1 MDLQEEGHAIDKN
14 FPQLIYVPENKLR
27 VDLNEQTVSWQKKGK
42 DQSIKLRPGNVYMHP
57 SGYKIAME
65 KHLKAPS
72 WRIVGTDAEGT
83 FCHKPSTVSGGGKSE
98 SPKPL
103 MMRLFTDHYLLII

>member
-1 MDLQEEGHAIDKN
+1 MESSKLLTN
-14 FPQLIYVPENKLR
+14 NVPENKLR

-98 SPKPL
+98 ISKAIDDAISLRPSF
-103 MMRLFTDHYLLII
+103 RVTRILLALSIT